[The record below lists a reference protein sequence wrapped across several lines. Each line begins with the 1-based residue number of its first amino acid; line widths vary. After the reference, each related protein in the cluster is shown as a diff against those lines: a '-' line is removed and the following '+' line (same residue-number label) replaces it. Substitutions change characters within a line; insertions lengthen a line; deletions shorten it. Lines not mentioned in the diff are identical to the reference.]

1 MTLVQQAFRKIQQL
15 IRKRKPDYDKISIVL
30 RNFLELEFLEDEEI
44 RVLIEKYLKPRYEA
58 VYYYGLEEFLPPDS
72 TRLYHN
78 QRDDFV
84 GRVLVIYWTIDHAFH
99 IIQQYIQKRKEF
111 PQIQF
116 VLNEYYDTQI
126 LTDLQVQTLIETRL
140 KPIYQK
146 VELQNGVIMIDILS
160 SQD

>member
-1 MTLVQQAFRKIQQL
+1 MRQLIQPAFQKIQQL
-15 IRKRKPDYDKISIVL
+15 IRKRKPHYHKIAIVL
-30 RNFLELEFLEDEEI
+30 QNVSELEFLQDEEI
-44 RVLIEKYLKPRYEA
+44 RVLIEKYLKPRYES

-78 QRDDFV
+78 QQGDYV

-99 IIQQYIQKRKEF
+99 RIQQYIKQREEF

-116 VLNEYYDTQI
+116 ALDEYYETQI
-126 LTDLQVQTLIETRL
+126 LTQSQLQTLIETRL

-146 VELQNGVIMIDILS
+146 VELQNEVIVIDV
-160 SQD
+160 